1 MSRLKALREQQNL
14 TQEELSKK
22 SGISART
29 IQRIETGKEPKGYTL
44 RALAKALELSENE
57 LLLKE
62 SEQEKPKILANKGEP
77 QQVVLINY
85 SYLKLINLSSIPFI
99 LIPPLN
105 IIIPFI
111 LVLTMKQKNVLTKQ
125 LISLQILWTIL
136 APIVFMLGL
145 FLKLGNKFTLILM
158 ILIVL
163 SNVFIILRN
172 AIEIDKNKRLYY
184 KLNFNMI

>member
-1 MSRLKALREQQNL
+1 MSRLKAFREQQNI

-44 RALAKALELSENE
+44 RALAKALEIEEDE
-57 LLLKE
+57 LLHKE
-62 SEQEKPKILANKGEP
+62 SEQQKPEILADKENPRE
-77 QQVVLINY
+77 VVLINY
-85 SYLKLINLSSIPFI
+85 TYLKLINLSSIPFI

-111 LVLTMKQKNVLTKQ
+111 LIRTMKQKNVLTKQ
-125 LISLQILWTIL
+125 LISLQILWTIV
-136 APIVFMLGL
+136 APIVFILGI
-145 FLKLGNKFTLILM
+145 FLKLGNRFTLILLVV
-158 ILIVL
+158 IIL

-172 AIEIDKNKRLYY
+172 AIEIDKRKRLYY
-184 KLNFNMI
+184 RLNFNMI